1 MNKIGFKTAVAVTL
15 GWRFGN
21 FLADTSGELLARG
34 LIFAKK
40 YKDDPEKALR
50 EFKNRVKSEPKQEIK
65 MGFM

>member
-1 MNKIGFKTAVAVTL
+1 MNKIGFKTAVAVAL
-15 GWRFGN
+15 GWRFGH

-40 YKDDPEKALR
+40 YKDDPEKALL
-50 EFKNRVKSEPKQEIK
+50 ELKKSVKSESKPEIK

>member
-1 MNKIGFKTAVAVTL
+1 MNKIGFKTAVVVAL
-15 GWRFGN
+15 GWRFGH

-40 YKDDPEKALR
+40 YKDDPKKALR
-50 EFKNRVKSEPKQEIK
+50 ELKNSVKSEPKQEIK